1 MKAVVLYEQ
10 GGVEKLV
17 YTDYPDPEITVSEV
31 SVQVEACA
39 LNRLDLK
46 ARQDRPE
53 VPGEGVASRC
63 RGTEDQQPAPF
74 SRDED

>member
-31 SVQVEACA
+31 LVQVEACA
-39 LNRLDLK
+39 LNRLGGAGVQQGHPRG
-46 ARQDRPE
+46 ARGRAWSGKLR
-53 VPGEGVASRC
+53 VTSGGALL
-63 RGTEDQQPAPF
+63 
-74 SRDED
+74 